1 MPALSRIIFITGSD
15 TGVGKTVLTTLLIRR
30 LRALGVSALA
40 VKPFCSG
47 GRDDA
52 EALHAA
58 QDGEIALDALNPWHF
73 RAPLTPLLAARREGR
88 TLELPDVLTYLRQ
101 AAELSSCLLVEGAG
115 GLLSP
120 LGEGFAADELIAR
133 LRARAV
139 VVCPNRLGV
148 INQARLTLGS
158 LPKAARAG
166 ACVVLMGQARPDGS
180 VKTNATLLGELV
192 GAERVISMPFLP
204 RAHEAALSPKLAKSL
219 DAVLA

>member
-1 MPALSRIIFITGSD
+1 M
-15 TGVGKTVLTTLLIRR
+15 LTTLLIRR
-30 LRALGVSALA
+30 LRVCGEPALA

-47 GRDDA
+47 GRSDA
-52 EALHAA
+52 EILSDA

-88 TLELPDVLTYLRQ
+88 TVALPEVLRYLRQ
-101 AAELSSCLLVEGAG
+101 AAELSSRLLVEGAG

-158 LPKAARAG
+158 LPKSARAD
-166 ACVVLMGQARPDGS
+166 AQVVLMGQVQPDSS
-180 VKTNATLLGELV
+180 VKTNAALLGELV
-192 GAERVISMPFLP
+192 GAGRVIVLPFLP
-204 RAHEAALSPKLAKSL
+204 RAHQAALTPKLAKLL